1 MMILKN
7 TVLLV
12 VAIIILGCG
21 NSDSGGSSMMLIE
34 DLPFANATDAKQY
47 ADLVIKAIRTNR
59 SKPIADEFASDA
71 AINLVKFNRL
81 VSMYST
87 GIGGRN
93 DWEYYDF
100 HELSGSSDQTV
111 GFDYGWLDP
120 KGRLG
125 LQIYVR
131 PKHNGTKFYIDHL
144 EFRSRIDVIDS
155 AAFPDGTEIA
165 DYKKIQ
171 FDWDA
176 AAKKKK
182 E

>member
-1 MMILKN
+1 MIIRFIS
-7 TVLLV
+7 VIV
-12 VAIIILGCG
+12 FILCLGACG
-21 NSDSGGSSMMLIE
+21 SSDSSGSQVVLIE
-34 DLPFANATDAKQY
+34 DLPFVNATDAKHY
-47 ADLVIKAIRTNR
+47 ADLVIKAVRTNR
-59 SKPIADEFASDA
+59 SKPIADEFAPDA

-81 VSMYST
+81 VMMYST
-87 GIGGRN
+87 GIGGRK

-155 AAFPDGTEIA
+155 AAFPDGDEID
-165 DYKKIQ
+165 DYKKVK
-171 FDWDA
+171 FDWDE
-176 AAKKKK
+176 AAKSKKN
-182 E
+182 